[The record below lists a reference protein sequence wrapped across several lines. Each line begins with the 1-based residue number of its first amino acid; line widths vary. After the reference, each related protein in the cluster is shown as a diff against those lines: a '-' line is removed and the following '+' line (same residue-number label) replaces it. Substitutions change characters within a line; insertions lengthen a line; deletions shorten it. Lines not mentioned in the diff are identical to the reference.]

1 MRAESSANAR
11 PICVLIAESSR
22 MRRQLLVSAFR
33 RRPEFRLF
41 SCEIDAEQI
50 LAVLAENHI
59 DVMLISGSHPGRSE
73 AIAVIRRIH
82 LNQPH
87 IAQVLLLENPD
98 RNAVVNA
105 FRSGA
110 QGLFWQSKHPFQ
122 LLCRC
127 VQAVHQGQIWVSS
140 EHLRFLIDAVTQ
152 VPALRVVNSGG
163 ARLLTPREEQVVAL
177 AADGLSNRE
186 IARELRL
193 SEHTIKKYLF
203 RIFEKVGVSSRVEL
217 VLYAV
222 NQAERREAEWIP
234 AVSQ

>member
-1 MRAESSANAR
+1 MRAVSQATAK
-11 PICVLIAESSR
+11 PICVLIADSSR
-22 MRRQLLVSAFR
+22 MRRQLLLSAFR
-33 RRPEFRLF
+33 RSRDFRLF
-41 SCEIDAEQI
+41 SCEIEAEQI
-50 LAVLAENHI
+50 LAVLAENHV
-59 DVMLISGSHPGRSE
+59 DVMLISSSHPGRSE

-82 LNQPH
+82 LTQPH
-87 IAQVLLLENPD
+87 VAQVLLLENPD

-110 QGLFWQSKHPFQ
+110 QGLFWQSKHPFR
-122 LLCRC
+122 LLCKC
-127 VQAVHQGQIWVSS
+127 VQAVHQGQIWISS

-152 VPALRVVNSGG
+152 VPALRVINADG
-163 ARLLTPREEQVVAL
+163 AHLLTPREEQVVAL

-186 IARELRL
+186 IASELRL

-222 NQAERREAEWIP
+222 NHAEQREAEWIP
-234 AVSQ
+234 AVSE

>member
-1 MRAESSANAR
+1 MRAVSQAAAK
-11 PICVLIAESSR
+11 PICVLIADSSR
-22 MRRQLLVSAFR
+22 MGHQLLVSAFR

-41 SCEIDAEQI
+41 SCEIDTEQI
-50 LAVLAENHI
+50 LAVLAQNHV
-59 DVMLISGSHPGRSE
+59 DVMLISSSHPNRNE
-73 AIAVIRRIH
+73 AVAIIRRIH
-82 LNQPH
+82 FSLPRL
-87 IAQVLLLENPD
+87 AQVLLMENPD

-110 QGLFWQSKHPFQ
+110 QGLFWQSKHPFR
-122 LLCRC
+122 LLCKC
-127 VQAVHQGQIWVSS
+127 VQAVHQGQIWISS

-152 VPALRVVNSGG
+152 VPALRVVNSNG
-163 ARLLTPREEQVVAL
+163 AHLLTPREEQVVAL

-222 NQAERREAEWIP
+222 NHAERREAEWIP
-234 AVSQ
+234 AVS

>member
-1 MRAESSANAR
+1 MRAVSQAAAK
-11 PICVLIAESSR
+11 PICVLIADSSR
-22 MRRQLLVSAFR
+22 MRHQLLVSAFR

-50 LAVLAENHI
+50 LAVLAENHV
-59 DVMLISGSHPGRSE
+59 DVMLINSSHSNRSE
-73 AIAVIRRIH
+73 AMALIRRIH
-82 LNQPH
+82 LSLPRL
-87 IAQVLLLENPD
+87 AQVLLMENPD

-110 QGLFWQSKHPFQ
+110 QGLFWQSKHPFR

-127 VQAVHQGQIWVSS
+127 VQSVHQGQIWISS

-152 VPALRVVNSGG
+152 VPALRVVNSNG
-163 ARLLTPREEQVVAL
+163 AHLLTPREEQVVAL

-222 NQAERREAEWIP
+222 NHAERREAEWIP

>member
-1 MRAESSANAR
+1 MRAASQVVAKL
-11 PICVLIAESSR
+11 ICVLIADSSP
-22 MRRQLLVSAFR
+22 MRRELLLSAFHR
-33 RRPEFRLF
+33 RVEFRIF

-50 LAVLAENHI
+50 LAVVAENHV
-59 DVMLISGSHPGRSE
+59 DVMLVSSSHTNRSE
-73 AIAVIRRIH
+73 AIAIIRRIH
-82 LNQPH
+82 LSLPR
-87 IAQVLLLENPD
+87 AALVLLLDNPD
-98 RNAVVNA
+98 RATVINA

-110 QGLFWQSKHPFQ
+110 QGLFWQSKHAFR
-122 LLCRC
+122 LLCKC
-127 VQAVHQGQIWVSS
+127 VQAVHQGQIWISS

-163 ARLLTPREEQVVAL
+163 AHLLTPREEQVVAL

-193 SEHTIKKYLF
+193 SEHTVKKYLF
-203 RIFEKVGVSSRVEL
+203 RIFEKVGVSNRVEL

-222 NQAERREAEWIP
+222 NHAQRREAEWLA

>member
-1 MRAESSANAR
+1 MRAVSQATAK
-11 PICVLIAESSR
+11 PICVLIADSSR
-22 MRRQLLVSAFR
+22 MRRQLLLSAFR
-33 RRPEFRLF
+33 RSRDFRLF

-50 LAVLAENHI
+50 LAVLAENHV
-59 DVMLISGSHPGRSE
+59 DVMLISSSHPGRSE

-82 LNQPH
+82 LTQPH
-87 IAQVLLLENPD
+87 VAQVLLLENPD

-110 QGLFWQSKHPFQ
+110 QGLFWQSKHPFR
-122 LLCRC
+122 LLCKC
-127 VQAVHQGQIWVSS
+127 VQAVHQGQIWISS

-152 VPALRVVNSGG
+152 VPALRVINADG
-163 ARLLTPREEQVVAL
+163 AHLLTPREEQVVAL

-186 IARELRL
+186 IASELRL

-222 NQAERREAEWIP
+222 NHAEQREAEWIP
-234 AVSQ
+234 AVSE